1 VRGGAVSRPLA
12 GATQALT
19 QPLYPRLLRLKHL
32 QPSAWQRAMLVE
44 GSIAIGAVAAL
55 ADKVSA
61 WTPVVM
67 PVAVAVVVKFHD
79 VLTGVLRPAG
89 ADRQPA
95 APAAPVPVAL
105 PHVVVLH
112 PGRPVTTPDPEPD
125 PEPDVDLPPPAY
137 DDLPDLAE
145 EQDEPYVEEALPEP
159 AEPVVQTVPRLAK
172 RVVPGPL
179 LASSAARIRAE
190 LDAIEDAAIT
200 RAVHELSTRG
210 GLEPFVLRL
219 DEDDVPEWVDPIE
232 VLDLPGQPR
241 LRAVV
246 VCTDVALPGK
256 PPRDAIRLEVE
267 HVDGAP
273 ESVTAVYRH
282 TGEGPAVVLA
292 ERTITAGRRSGVRR
306 RFFAPRA

>member
-1 VRGGAVSRPLA
+1 MSRPLT

-32 QPSAWQRAMLVE
+32 HPSAWQRAMLVE
-44 GSIAIGAVAAL
+44 GSIAVGSVAAL
-55 ADKVSA
+55 ADQVSA
-61 WTPVVM
+61 WTPVVL

-79 VLTGVLRPAG
+79 LLTGVLRPTEG
-89 ADRQPA
+89 DPQSA
-95 APAAPVPVAL
+95 AHETAAPVAV

-112 PGRPVTTPDPEPD
+112 PGRAATTPEPD
-125 PEPDVDLPPPAY
+125 LPHPTAYDGHLPEVDDEQEPPP
-137 DDLPDLAE
+137 
-145 EQDEPYVEEALPEP
+145 VEE
-159 AEPVVQTVPRLAK
+159 PVSAPIAPPLLRARR
-172 RVVPGPL
+172 RVVPGAL
-179 LASSAARIRAE
+179 LGSGAARVRAE
-190 LDAIEDAAIT
+190 LDAVEDAAIT

-219 DEDDVPEWVDPIE
+219 DIDDVPEWVDPIE

-246 VCTDVALPGK
+246 VCTDVALPGRS
-256 PPRDAIRLEVE
+256 PRDAIRLEVE
-267 HVDGAP
+267 HVDAAP

-282 TGEGPAVVLA
+282 TGEGPAVVVT
-292 ERTITAGRRSGVRR
+292 ERTTVTGRRSGVRR